1 MNRKKYDEKPYAL
14 SLDWLS
20 FYMTVLPNSPLL
32 INPPFEYL
40 SIDNVALRFVQSQ
53 ERTHSTRYRAWNN
66 WRSLYE
72 VYVEDYNI
80 GVLGIDHLLVSQL
93 SGQCLMKIN
102 NEYFYQSPERII
114 GYVNRLYE
122 VLCLRWNGIERMDIA
137 LYSHNSF
144 VQWYLRNVR
153 YSSVNK
159 VWIVGK
165 PIING
170 KLIEHEHIDGAKK
183 GIRGYYAPYGDSS
196 ITVGAQNKSKHI
208 KGYNKSRDMEPYK
221 VEWLNKHGL
230 DTKQQ
235 TVYNTEVKLTR
246 KALYHYS
253 TRANGDIR
261 TKKTVS
267 IDSLEDIFDND
278 LLATLYKD
286 TFQSIIRIKDKNDR
300 EIEYFSF
307 MSATKADCY
316 EIDSYLSTSIRSE
329 KQHRLI
335 EKNIELFTD
344 TNNEIYLH
352 LACEV
357 ANKTGDFKYMEHL
370 IMKWG
375 LTHKVPIG
383 LCR

>member
-165 PIING
+165 PITNI
-170 KLIEHEHIDGAKK
+170 LT
-183 GIRGYYAPYGDSS
+183 APR
-196 ITVGAQNKSKHI
+196 
-208 KGYNKSRDMEPYK
+208 KGYEAIMLHMAIHP
-221 VEWLNKHGL
+221 L
-230 DTKQQ
+230 
-235 TVYNTEVKLTR
+235 
-246 KALYHYS
+246 
-253 TRANGDIR
+253 
-261 TKKTVS
+261 
-267 IDSLEDIFDND
+267 
-278 LLATLYKD
+278 LLAH
-286 TFQSIIRIKDKNDR
+286 RIK
-300 EIEYFSF
+300 
-307 MSATKADCY
+307 A
-316 EIDSYLSTSIRSE
+316 
-329 KQHRLI
+329 
-335 EKNIELFTD
+335 NILKD
-344 TNNEIYLH
+344 IINPAIWN
-352 LACEV
+352 
-357 ANKTGDFKYMEHL
+357 
-370 IMKWG
+370 
-375 LTHKVPIG
+375 PIKSSG
-383 LCR
+383 